1 MCIRDRI
8 AYGTFPWGLLAPI
21 AMVALLG
28 AADSR
33 RRLLGAV
40 SLAWAGGAWVAGEVF
55 QRKVGFTIYAG
66 FPALAIASGVWLESL
81 IPGRAKAD
89 EPNQGR
95 SLWPAGIIL
104 IGFFAAIAM
113 IDLGKDLQSF
123 TERLSSLLVGSDM
136 IAYPKAA
143 KL

>member
-55 QRKVGFTIYAG
+55 QRKVGFTVYAG
-66 FPALAIASGVWLESL
+66 FPALAIASGAWLDGVL
-81 IPGRAKAD
+81 AGRALRRG
-89 EPNQGR
+89 GR
-95 SLWPAGIIL
+95 SAPIDDTGARGEDAMPA
-104 IGFFAAIAM
+104 
-113 IDLGKDLQSF
+113 
-123 TERLSSLLVGSDM
+123 
-136 IAYPKAA
+136 
-143 KL
+143 